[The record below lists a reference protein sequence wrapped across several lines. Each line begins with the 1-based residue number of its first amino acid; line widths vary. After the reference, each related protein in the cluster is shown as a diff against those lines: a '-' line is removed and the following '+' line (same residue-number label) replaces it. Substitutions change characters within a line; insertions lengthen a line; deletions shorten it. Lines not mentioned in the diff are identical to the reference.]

1 MTGGVPAAWHRVAN
15 ADDIPSPALLL
26 HEGRALRN
34 IDRAIAMA
42 GDPARL
48 RPHIK
53 THKLGELVRAQVA
66 RGVTR
71 FKCAT
76 ISEAEVA
83 ARAGAGEVLVAYP
96 MVGPNARRLVELAR
110 KFPGARFGLTVDSK
124 EALGEIA
131 AAQSSANPEID
142 VYIDVDCGMGRTGIG
157 PGEGLLALHHATLG
171 LPGLRFAGL
180 HAYDGHIHDT
190 DPAARQ
196 TQCDV
201 AFAPVERARDTLASA
216 TGRPVP
222 IIAGGTPTFPM
233 HARRQGVQCAPG
245 TFVLWDF
252 GYAEKL
258 PDLPFEVAALLL
270 ARVISKPGPNRLC
283 LDLGYKAVAAENP
296 QPRVRLLDL
305 PDAKVVMHSE
315 EHMVV
320 ELPGPT
326 PFGVG
331 EALYAIPRH
340 ICPTV
345 ALYGEVHVIR
355 DGLARETWRV
365 QARERR
371 LDV

>member
-1 MTGGVPAAWHRVAN
+1 MPGALPAAWRPVAN
-15 ADDIPSPALLL
+15 AEDIPSPALLVCEEL
-26 HEGRALRN
+26 ALRN
-34 IDRAIAMA
+34 IDRAIAIA

-53 THKLGELVRAQVA
+53 THKLRELVQAQVA

-76 ISEAEVA
+76 IPEAEVA
-83 ARAGAGEVLVAYP
+83 AGGGAGEVLVAYP

-110 KFPGARFGLTVDSK
+110 KFPGARFGLAIDSK
-124 EALGEIA
+124 EALREIA
-131 AAQSSANPEID
+131 TAHAAASQVID
-142 VYIDVDCGMGRTGIG
+142 LYIDVDCGMGRTGIA
-157 PGEGLLALHHATLG
+157 PGGELLALHHAMLG
-171 LPGLRFAGL
+171 LPGLQFAGL
-180 HAYDGHIHDT
+180 HAYDGHIHDA

-196 TQCDV
+196 AQCD
-201 AFAPVERARDTLASA
+201 ADFAPVERLRATLAAS

-222 IIAGGTPTFPM
+222 LIAGGTPTFPM
-233 HARRQGVQCAPG
+233 HARRPGVQCAPG
-245 TFVLWDF
+245 TFIFWDF

-270 ARVISKPGPNRLC
+270 TRVISRPSSNRLC
-283 LDLGYKAVAAENP
+283 LDLGYKAVASENP
-296 QPRVRLLDL
+296 QPRVRLLGL

-320 ELPGPT
+320 ET
-326 PFGVG
+326 PEPSSARVG
-331 EALYAIPRH
+331 DALYAIPRH

-355 DGLARETWRV
+355 DGLACETWRV